1 MEVEKGKTFK
11 YLRGKREVSQSAKD
25 NLKQF
30 IRIKKEILEALSD
43 KEMNIVELTETLKI
57 PKHEVVFYLMTLI
70 KYGNVKVGDID
81 DMDEYYNYK
90 LNK

>member
-43 KEMNIVELTETLKI
+43 KEMNIV
-57 PKHEVVFYLMTLI
+57 
-70 KYGNVKVGDID
+70 
-81 DMDEYYNYK
+81 
-90 LNK
+90 